1 MIFFN
6 KIFCFKYKINLVPVF
21 LIYNTSFKTFY
32 STRVSSIQ
40 PTLFNFT
47 HKEKFF
53 KQRKRKLVK
62 LKSERG
68 IFANQYKLLQN
79 YDGLVTEEKEF
90 LTDERGSLLFP
101 GISQSMLMHT
111 GQEYRSMRA
120 GGFKSVPFVQR
131 GYDYYRTYARGED
144 IFFYEDAVFFFKK
157 YKLGQYI
164 FTKRTGNH
172 IHIIKK
178 KK

>member
-1 MIFFN
+1 MIFCN
-6 KIFCFKYKINLVPVF
+6 KIYCFRRKINLAPVF
-21 LIYNTSFKTFY
+21 LVYNTSPKIFY
-32 STRVSSIQ
+32 STRVSSMQ
-40 PTLFNFT
+40 PVLFDFT

-62 LKSERG
+62 PQSERG
-68 IFANQYKLLQN
+68 IFANQFKLIQN
-79 YDGLVTEEKEF
+79 YEGPITEEMEF

-101 GISQSMLMHT
+101 GISHSMLMHT
-111 GQEYRSMRA
+111 GQEYRPMRA
-120 GGFKSVPFVQR
+120 GGFKSVPLVQR
-131 GYDYYRTYARGED
+131 GYDYYRTYIRGED

-164 FTKRTGNH
+164 FTKRTGSH
-172 IHIIKK
+172 MHFLKK